1 MTCISF
7 VKGLKGCQEPQS
19 FYLQHRESWCCKP
32 PLEGAEAR
40 GGPFFASLC
49 GAPAPGIQLW
59 DLSAQ
64 AAGRKELELVL
75 IGLVPT
81 NHWAGG
87 AVASSSTPNIPAIAV
102 KPKCTS
108 PAVLSHKP
116 RCQLAGSTLSCTAPL
131 PYQPAS
137 LFPFF
142 FFSSTLVSLH
152 DGSVSCCGLD
162 FNKSNQTR
170 LWMCHSSHTLLSCRA
185 QHHKRSLAVAPTLHF
200 QKSGLF
206 LSKSLFL

>member
-1 MTCISF
+1 MGHQHLASSCGIS
-7 VKGLKGCQEPQS
+7 Q
-19 FYLQHRESWCCKP
+19 
-32 PLEGAEAR
+32 
-40 GGPFFASLC
+40 
-49 GAPAPGIQLW
+49 
-59 DLSAQ
+59 AQ

-75 IGLVPT
+75 IGIVHT
-81 NHWAGG
+81 NHCAGG
-87 AVASSSTPNIPAIAV
+87 AVASSSTPDIPAIAV

-116 RCQLAGSTLSCTAPL
+116 RCQLAGSTISCMAPL

-152 DGSVSCCGLD
+152 DGSVSCYGLD
-162 FNKSNQTR
+162 FNESDQTR
-170 LWMCHSSHTLLSCRA
+170 LWMCHSSHTLALLLSRRA

-206 LSKSLFL
+206 LSKSLCL